1 MFKINVMSE
10 NNTSNNNTGAT
21 DATREAAAA
30 REREAAAARERE
42 AREAAE
48 RLAYAIRLE
57 ISECAMASGNRGYG
71 MHIGDIRK

>member
-21 DATREAAAA
+21 DAT
-30 REREAAAARERE
+30 REAAAARERE